1 MLKGLSIAENV
12 GGETRSNSNNCAD
25 YTKEMSLRGKR
36 VLLALENAPPL
47 HSDDYFDLQHIMDV
61 IQAHIDIA
69 CSQRIFSEQIDV
81 TQSYVSNILNRIREP
96 SKKVLDAIGYEAVT
110 VYRKTV
116 V

>member
-1 MLKGLSIAENV
+1 MLTGICNAENV
-12 GGETRSNSNNCAD
+12 GGETSSNPNNCVD
-25 YTKEMSLRGKR
+25 YTKEMGLCGKR
-36 VLLALENAPPL
+36 MLLALENTPPL
-47 HSDDYFDLQHIMDV
+47 HSDDYFELQHIMDV

-69 CSQRIFSEQIDV
+69 GSQRIFSAQIEV